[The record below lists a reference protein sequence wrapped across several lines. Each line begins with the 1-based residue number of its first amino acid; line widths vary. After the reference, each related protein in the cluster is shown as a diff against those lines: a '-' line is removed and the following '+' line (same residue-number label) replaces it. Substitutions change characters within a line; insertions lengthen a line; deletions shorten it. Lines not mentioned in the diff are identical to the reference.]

1 MLQITAFLRLTPFA
15 GTMQKHRKCC
25 KQQCFFRLEMHKTL
39 QIPVFLEAM
48 QKNSAVNYSIF
59 GKLIAHNAGIY
70 TVFGMSR
77 KRGRR
82 EPL

>member
-1 MLQITAFLRLTPFA
+1 ML
-15 GTMQKHRKCC
+15 
-25 KQQCFFRLEMHKTL
+25 FRLEMHKRL

-48 QKNSAVNYSIF
+48 QKKTAVNYSIF
-59 GKLIAHNAGIY
+59 GKLIADNGGIY